1 MENKYNIYDKILAK
15 MIEEV
20 KNQSDS
26 SDNIY
31 ISYDKVPGFNILIKM
46 AEVVAAVDDKMVIIY
61 TRDIIS
67 FIILKFKYRKNRK
80 IAVRLKDS
88 EDYIRSYKILFNIY
102 YDDMVSNG
110 ITYGEIWDEYYQN
123 TK

>member
-15 MIEEV
+15 MIEEI

-46 AEVVAAVDDKMVIIY
+46 AEIVAALDDKVVIIY

-67 FIILKFKYRKNRK
+67 LILLKFKYRKNRK
-80 IAVRLKDS
+80 ITVRQKKSDN
-88 EDYIRSYKILFNIY
+88 YIRSYKILFNIY

>member
-1 MENKYNIYDKILAK
+1 VENKYNIYDKILAK
-15 MIEEV
+15 MIEEI

-46 AEVVAAVDDKMVIIY
+46 AEIVAALDDKVVIIY

-67 FIILKFKYRKNRK
+67 LILLKFKYRKNRK
-80 IAVRLKDS
+80 ITVRQKKSDN
-88 EDYIRSYKILFNIY
+88 YIRSYKILFNIY